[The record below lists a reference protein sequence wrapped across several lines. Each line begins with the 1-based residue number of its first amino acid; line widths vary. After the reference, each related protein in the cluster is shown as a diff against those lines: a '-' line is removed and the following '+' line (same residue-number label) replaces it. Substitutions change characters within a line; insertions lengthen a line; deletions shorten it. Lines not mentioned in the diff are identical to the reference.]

1 MASILIL
8 VLKLKPFFLTQ
19 IVYVC
24 NDNIP
29 LNLHHSLMKLLLVVN
44 PISGDIDKEPFLNE
58 ASVLLTHY
66 GITYEV
72 FKTTGKNDLENLKV
86 IIQEFQPT
94 KVASIGG
101 DGTTLFTSIAL
112 LDTGIPMGIIPLGSA
127 NGMATELFV
136 ESDPIEAF
144 KDILLSDMIVGLDLL
159 KVNNEHYCLHI
170 GDVGVN
176 AQIVKGYTSDP
187 NRGMGTYFKYF
198 IEQLKE
204 KNIINY
210 KIEIDGKIYEE
221 TGIML
226 AICNARKFG
235 TGVPLNSISNPFD
248 GKFELVA
255 IPEMNFEDLII
266 VGLSKF
272 DESFLEDTN
281 GNVYVAD
288 KATIYFDQPQLLQLD
303 GEIIGGASQLDIE
316 VMPGAIKYITNK
328 HNLLLEDI
336 E

>member
-1 MASILIL
+1 
-8 VLKLKPFFLTQ
+8 
-19 IVYVC
+19 
-24 NDNIP
+24 
-29 LNLHHSLMKLLLVVN
+29 MKLLLVVN

-58 ASVLLTHY
+58 ASQFLDHY
-66 GITYEV
+66 SIQYEV
-72 FKTTGKNDLENLKV
+72 FKTTGKNDLENLQKV
-86 IIQEFQPT
+86 VKAFQPT

-127 NGMATELFV
+127 NGMAVELFV
-136 ESDPIEAF
+136 SDEPMQALR
-144 KDILLSDMIVGLDLL
+144 DIIMSDMIVGLDLL
-159 KVNNEHYCLHI
+159 KVNQEHYCLHI

-176 AQIVKGYTSDP
+176 AQIVKGYSSDP
-187 NRGMGTYFKYF
+187 NRGMTTYFKYF

-204 KNIINY
+204 KKIIDY
-210 KIEIDGKIYEE
+210 KIEIDGKLYEE
-221 TGIML
+221 TGIMM

-281 GNVYVAD
+281 GNVYSAE
-288 KATIYFDQPQLLQLD
+288 KATIHFDQPQLLQLD
-303 GEIIGGASQLDIE
+303 GEVIGKESKLEIE
-316 VMPGAIKYITNK
+316 ILSGAINYITNG
-328 HNLLLEDI
+328 NNQLLHDL
-336 E
+336 